1 LQKIPQRLAGV
12 HVVAKECLV
21 PILAIHQLLEG
32 KCSPQAIPQ
41 GVIQV
46 DIQVD
51 LIFGGQPCLY
61 TRTEFMAAH
70 CTYVGKLATKSFL

>member
-32 KCSPQAIPQ
+32 KCSPQPIPQ

-51 LIFGGQPCLY
+51 LIIGG
-61 TRTEFMAAH
+61 
-70 CTYVGKLATKSFL
+70 